1 MIRDKKGISIP
12 ISVFVLGVIAIFSI
26 MMFSFHYSG
35 GKVEENFLGVGLT
48 ETVLAIAEEVEFHR
62 SNGFSKYSQVEYFEI
77 KDGDGVAKITVR
89 EEKIVAKWHKK
100 SAKDE
105 SVEVEYFLP

>member
-35 GKVEENFLGVGLT
+35 G
-48 ETVLAIAEEVEFHR
+48 
-62 SNGFSKYSQVEYFEI
+62 
-77 KDGDGVAKITVR
+77 
-89 EEKIVAKWHKK
+89 
-100 SAKDE
+100 
-105 SVEVEYFLP
+105 